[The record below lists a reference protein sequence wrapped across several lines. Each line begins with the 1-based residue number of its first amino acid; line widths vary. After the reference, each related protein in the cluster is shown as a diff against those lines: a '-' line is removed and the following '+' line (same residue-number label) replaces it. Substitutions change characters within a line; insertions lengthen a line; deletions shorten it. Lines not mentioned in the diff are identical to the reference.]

1 MYVKKIIP
9 DQGFYKYCYISAIP
23 EIVNSDPFSESFM
36 GFQSA
41 PLKLSSEA
49 AFNIGFRT
57 HHANLTSSTGPDCSP
72 LLHAAAVGSSVSQ
85 ETSASVPQKSADGS
99 GAQDFY
105 VLQDRSLTLARVKPS
120 YMVLK

>member
-1 MYVKKIIP
+1 
-9 DQGFYKYCYISAIP
+9 
-23 EIVNSDPFSESFM
+23 M

-57 HHANLTSSTGPDCSP
+57 HHANLTSSTGPDHSP

-85 ETSASVPQKSADGS
+85 ETSASVPQQSADGS

-105 VLQDRSLTLARVKPS
+105 VLQNRSLTLARVKPS